1 MGLESAL
8 KKDGPERF
16 IPDSGFTPRNLLEIF
31 VEGFYNL
38 VEGILGHKEAPR
50 FFPLTGSIFL
60 YIVVSNLMGLIPG
73 LLPATEKANTTLI
86 VVDMPGRLAVAM
98 GAGALSA
105 TGAGAGA
112 GAAGAG
118 AGTGAGAAAGSG
130 VAAGAAA
137 AGAESAVGH
146 AGIVFAA
153 GAGAAGAAG
162 AAAAGAGAASAAFG
176 AGAASAGADSAMV
189 SALISAACCAL
200 HSGRSF
206 SSCCA
211 IRCRKSVPS
220 RSWSM
225 RAWVVFSWPFWIWTR
240 TSSMWCA
247 TVTAASMPT
256 MRAAPL
262 MECAARMMGTMMPMS
277 SGALSRRRRP
287 SLSAAQWVSTSARK
301 SSYIENPPRSL
312 MPSLP

>member
-1 MGLESAL
+1 VGSAAGHAGIAF
-8 KKDGPERF
+8 DGGA
-16 IPDSGFTPRNLLEIF
+16 SG
-31 VEGFYNL
+31 
-38 VEGILGHKEAPR
+38 
-50 FFPLTGSIFL
+50 
-60 YIVVSNLMGLIPG
+60 
-73 LLPATEKANTTLI
+73 
-86 VVDMPGRLAVAM
+86 AV
-98 GAGALSA
+98 GV
-105 TGAGAGA
+105 

-118 AGTGAGAAAGSG
+118 AD
-130 VAAGAAA
+130 
-137 AGAESAVGH
+137 
-146 AGIVFAA
+146 
-153 GAGAAGAAG
+153 
-162 AAAAGAGAASAAFG
+162 SAAFG
-176 AGAASAGADSAMV
+176 AGAASAGAESAVV
-189 SALISAACCAL
+189 SALISPACCAL

-220 RSWSM
+220 SSWSM
-225 RAWVVFSWPFWIWTR
+225 RACVVFSWPFWIWTS

-312 MPSLP
+312 MPWLP